1 MTVVGL
7 SMSTNM
13 LLSLQTKWLWDA
25 REDPKVFWTIAEA
38 CLMGYTSIMH
48 MSRKADHLDLPQ
60 AETDLPSSF
69 SSRDIAYS
77 PVVVDAARNIIDCL
91 NKIFAVFPRIET
103 MMAVFGAY
111 QSHIAFSVLAV
122 NILNAP
128 YPLEYMDD
136 VKLLEGL
143 AERASVLCRGQRDI
157 TPLTFAMQMVIAEV
171 RAKLEECS
179 VE

>member
-1 MTVVGL
+1 
-7 SMSTNM
+7 
-13 LLSLQTKWLWDA
+13 
-25 REDPKVFWTIAEA
+25 
-38 CLMGYTSIMH
+38 MGYTSIMH
-48 MSRKADHLDLPQ
+48 MTRRAELLDNPH
-60 AETDLPSSF
+60 APTDLPGSS
-69 SSRDIAYS
+69 SSPEISSS

-111 QSHIAFSVLAV
+111 QSHIAFSVLAI

-128 YPLEYMDD
+128 YPLEYVDD
-136 VKLLEGL
+136 VELLKGL
-143 AERASVLCRGQRDI
+143 AERASALCRGQRDI